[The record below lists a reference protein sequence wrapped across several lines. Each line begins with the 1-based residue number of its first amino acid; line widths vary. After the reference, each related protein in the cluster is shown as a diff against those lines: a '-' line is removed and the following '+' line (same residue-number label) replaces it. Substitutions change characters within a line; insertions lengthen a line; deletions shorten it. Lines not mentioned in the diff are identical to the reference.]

1 MSDLEDGLVSA
12 QKPLGV
18 IRGKQRL
25 AMCLHQSRCPLTLAQ
40 WACGTP
46 HSENTAAPAVKFS
59 FVFGMVK
66 GKGGEGFGIKVG
78 DATAGPLL
86 TSYEGAR
93 PPGYSP
99 MKLQGSIIL
108 GIGGDNSD
116 SAIGSF
122 FEGALAQGYS
132 SDAVDE
138 ALMASVI
145 AAGYG
150 L

>member
-1 MSDLEDGLVSA
+1 MTPP
-12 QKPLGV
+12 PLPTCH
-18 IRGKQRL
+18 RARPFF
-25 AMCLHQSRCPLTLAQ
+25 LHHSQ

-46 HSENTAAPAVKFS
+46 HTENKASPAIKFP
-59 FVFGMVK
+59 FVLGMVK
-66 GKGGEGFGIKVG
+66 GQGGAGFGLKVG

-86 TSYEGAR
+86 KTYEGAR

-116 SAIGSF
+116 SAVGSF
-122 FEGALAQGYS
+122 FEGALAQGYT
-132 SDAVDE
+132 SDATDD

-145 AAGYG
+145 AARYG
-150 L
+150 Q